1 MLAQEGRIGTDN
13 RNPWFKEDPE
23 MVRKTLIAAGLLF
36 LSFSSALA
44 YTPQLRPLSSVDPE
58 VFLRMNQDAQKLY
71 VSGVVDG
78 FTYVTYGHGF
88 ANHDAVVKCLN
99 SKNVGD
105 LTASVVDWL
114 KVHPAFSEGLS
125 SAVVQ
130 TVNGFCG

>member
-1 MLAQEGRIGTDN
+1 
-13 RNPWFKEDPE
+13 